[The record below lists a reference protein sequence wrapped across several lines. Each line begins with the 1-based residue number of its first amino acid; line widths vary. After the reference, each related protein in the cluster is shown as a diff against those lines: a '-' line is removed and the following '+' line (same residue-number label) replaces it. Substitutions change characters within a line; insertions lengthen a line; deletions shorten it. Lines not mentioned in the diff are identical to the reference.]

1 MELKLLNEQGQPA
14 STVAAADTVFGR
26 DFNEPLIHQVV
37 VAYQANAR
45 SANRAQKDRS
55 EVRHST
61 KKPWRQKGTGRAR
74 AGMTSSPL
82 WRGGGRI
89 FPNKPD
95 ENFAHKVN
103 RKMYRAGMCSILS
116 QLAREDRL
124 AVVESITV
132 DAPKTKLLADKLKG
146 MGLASVL
153 VITDGVDE
161 NLWLASRNL
170 PNVLVVEAG
179 NADPVSLVH
188 FDKVLITKPAL
199 AKVQEMLG

>member
-26 DFNEPLIHQVV
+26 DFNEPLIHQIV

-61 KKPWRQKGTGRAR
+61 KKPFRQKGTGRAR

-153 VITDGVDE
+153 VITDGLDE

-170 PNVLVVEAG
+170 PNVLVLEAG
-179 NADPVSLVH
+179 HADPVSLVH
-188 FDKVLITKPAL
+188 FDTVLITKPAL